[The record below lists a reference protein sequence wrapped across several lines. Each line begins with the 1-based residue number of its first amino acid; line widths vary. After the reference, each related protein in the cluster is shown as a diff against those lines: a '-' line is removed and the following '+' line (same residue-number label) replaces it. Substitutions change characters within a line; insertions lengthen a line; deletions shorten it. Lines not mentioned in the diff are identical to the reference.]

1 MNWEFLIQNKE
12 SLLVST
18 DTRNLPAGCVF
29 FALHGANF
37 DGNKFA
43 QQALEQGASLVVID
57 DPEVFST
64 LNPQLSY
71 TSSASDRSSKG
82 EIRTFNSQHSY
93 TSSASDRSSKGEI
106 RTLPSQLLL
115 VEDTLLALQDLAR
128 AWRRHLGLPIIGV
141 TGTNGKTTT
150 KELLATVLSTKY
162 NLHYTQGNLNNQIG
176 VPLTLLSLTTAH
188 ELAIVEMGAS
198 HPGDIKELVDIAEP
212 NYGLI
217 TNVGRAHLEGFGSF
231 EGVQRT
237 KQELYDYLVAHQG
250 TIFRNT
256 DNPYLAA
263 MHSNAA
269 REFRSLGVQEFR
281 STSEPLN
288 RAASELSEPLNRAAS
303 ELSEPLNS
311 KASEPSEPLNSDF
324 VAYTTGVMPDGTR
337 LVGAYNAENISAA
350 LCVGE
355 YFGVDREQGLAAI
368 RQYVPTN
375 NRSQAMTT
383 ERNRLI
389 VDAYN
394 ANPTSM
400 QAAISV
406 FKGDTFI
413 LGAMREL
420 GEYTHLEHQNV
431 VNMLAER
438 KADLVFLVGEEYR
451 LTTSPYPIFDTV
463 DQLHAYLEEHPLT
476 DKHILLKGSR
486 STHIEQL
493 LDIL

>member
-1 MNWEFLIQNKE
+1 MNWDFLIQNKE

-43 QQALEQGASLVVID
+43 LQALEQGASLAVID
-57 DPEVFST
+57 DPEVYNTHTQS
-64 LNPQLSY
+64 PI
-71 TSSASDRSSKG
+71 A
-82 EIRTFNSQHSY
+82 HS
-93 TSSASDRSSKGEI
+93 
-106 RTLPSQLLL
+106 LLL

-128 AWRRHLGLPIIGV
+128 AWRRELGLPIIGI

-150 KELLATVLSTKY
+150 KELLAAVLSTKY

-176 VPLTLLSLTTAH
+176 VPLTLLQLTRAH

-212 NYGLI
+212 NFGLI

-256 DNPYLAA
+256 DNPYLAT
-263 MHSNAA
+263 MYQNALQA
-269 REFRSLGVQEFR
+269 AGDLQRSDLQDQGSDLQR
-281 STSEPLN
+281 SDLH
-288 RAASELSEPLNRAAS
+288 
-303 ELSEPLNS
+303 
-311 KASEPSEPLNSDF
+311 
-324 VAYTTGVMPDGTR
+324 YTTGVMPSGTR
-337 LVGAYNAENISAA
+337 LIGAYNAENVSAA

-355 YFGVDREQGLAAI
+355 HFGVDREQGLAAI

-375 NRSQAMTT
+375 NRSQQMQTAN
-383 ERNRLI
+383 NRLV

-420 GEYTHLEHQNV
+420 GDYTHLEHQNV

-438 KADLVFLVGEEYR
+438 KADLVYLVGKEYR

-463 DQLHAYLEEHPLT
+463 EELHVYLEQHPLR
-476 DKHILLKGSR
+476 DRYILLKGSR
-486 STHIEQL
+486 STKMETL
-493 LDIL
+493 LPIL

>member
-1 MNWEFLIQNKE
+1 MDWSFLIKNKE

-43 QQALEQGASLVVID
+43 LQALEQGASLAVID
-57 DPEVFST
+57 DPEVIA
-64 LNPQLSY
+64 
-71 TSSASDRSSKG
+71 SSPDSLIASSPIAYRQSP
-82 EIRTFNSQHSY
+82 IAHPR
-93 TSSASDRSSKGEI
+93 
-106 RTLPSQLLL
+106 LLL

-128 AWRRHLGLPIIGV
+128 AWRRELALPIIGI

-176 VPLTLLSLTTAH
+176 VPLTLLQITRAH
-188 ELAIVEMGAS
+188 EMAIVEMGAS
-198 HPGDIKELVDIAEP
+198 HPGDIKELVNIAEP

-237 KQELYDYLVAHQG
+237 KQELYDYLVAHGG

-256 DNPYLAA
+256 DNPYLAT
-263 MHSNAA
+263 MYQNALQA
-269 REFRSLGVQEFR
+269 AGDLQRSDLQDQGSDLQR
-281 STSEPLN
+281 SDLH
-288 RAASELSEPLNRAAS
+288 
-303 ELSEPLNS
+303 
-311 KASEPSEPLNSDF
+311 
-324 VAYTTGVMPDGTR
+324 YTTGVMPDGTR
-337 LVGAYNAENISAA
+337 LIGAYNAENVSAA

-355 YFGVDREQGLAAI
+355 YFGIDREQGLEAI

-375 NRSQAMTT
+375 NRSQSMQTVH
-383 ERNRLI
+383 NHLI

-400 QAAISV
+400 QAAINA
-406 FKGDTFI
+406 FQGDTYI

-420 GEYTHLEHQNV
+420 GEYSHLEHQNL

-438 KADLVFLVGEEYR
+438 KADWVYLVGEEYR
-451 LTTSPYPIFDTV
+451 QTTSPYPIFDRV
-463 DQLHAYLEEHPLT
+463 EELRAYLEQHPLR
-476 DKHILLKGSR
+476 DRKILLKGSR
-486 STHIEQL
+486 STKMETL

>member
-1 MNWEFLIQNKE
+1 MNWEFLIKNKE

-18 DTRNLPAGCVF
+18 DTRNLPTGCVF

-43 QQALEQGASLVVID
+43 AQALEQGASLAVID
-57 DPEVFST
+57 DPEVYKSC
-64 LNPQLSY
+64 NQSPI
-71 TSSASDRSSKG
+71 SDNR
-82 EIRTFNSQHSY
+82 I
-93 TSSASDRSSKGEI
+93 I
-106 RTLPSQLLL
+106 L

-128 AWRRHLGLPIIGV
+128 AWRRELGLPIIGI

-162 NLHYTQGNLNNQIG
+162 NIHYTQGNLNNQIG
-176 VPLTLLSLTTAH
+176 VPLTLLQLTRAH
-188 ELAIVEMGAS
+188 EMAIVEMGAS
-198 HPGDIKELVDIAEP
+198 HPSDIKELVEIAEP
-212 NYGLI
+212 NCGLI

-263 MHSNAA
+263 MYQNALQA
-269 REFRSLGVQEFR
+269 AGDLQRSDLQDQGPDLQR
-281 STSEPLN
+281 SDLH
-288 RAASELSEPLNRAAS
+288 
-303 ELSEPLNS
+303 
-311 KASEPSEPLNSDF
+311 
-324 VAYTTGVMPDGTR
+324 YTTGVMPSGTN
-337 LVGAYNAENISAA
+337 LVGEYNAENVSAA

-355 YFGVDREQGLAAI
+355 YFSISREQGLEAI

-375 NRSQAMTT
+375 NRSQQMQTA
-383 ERNRLI
+383 NNQLI

-400 QAAISV
+400 QAAINA
-406 FKGDTFI
+406 FKGDTYI

-420 GEYTHLEHQNV
+420 GDYTHLEHQNV

-438 KADLVFLVGEEYR
+438 KADWVYLVGEEYR
-451 LTTSPYPIFDTV
+451 LTTSPYPIFNTV
-463 DQLHAYLEEHPLT
+463 EELHEYLVANPLK
-476 DKHILLKGSR
+476 DKKILLKGSR
-486 STHIEQL
+486 STKMEKL
-493 LDIL
+493 LDVL

>member
-1 MNWEFLIQNKE
+1 MHREMIVAMNWDFLIKDKD
-12 SLLVST
+12 SLCVST

-29 FALHGANF
+29 FALHGEHF

-43 QQALEQGASLVVID
+43 KQALEQGAALAVID
-57 DPEVFST
+57 NLE
-64 LNPQLSY
+64 Y
-71 TSSASDRSSKG
+71 A
-82 EIRTFNSQHSY
+82 
-93 TSSASDRSSKGEI
+93 
-106 RTLPSQLLL
+106 LPYGTLL

-128 AWRRHLGLPIIGV
+128 AWRRELGLPIIGI

-176 VPLTLLSLTTAH
+176 VPLTLLQITRAH

-231 EGVQRT
+231 EGVQNT
-237 KQELYDYLVAHQG
+237 KRELYDYLVAHDG
-250 TIFRNT
+250 TIFRNA
-256 DNPYLAA
+256 DNPYLAS
-263 MHSNAA
+263 MHDSALSSLPISNSPQSGRPIAA
-269 REFRSLGVQEFR
+269 D
-281 STSEPLN
+281 
-288 RAASELSEPLNRAAS
+288 AAS
-303 ELSEPLNS
+303 NS
-311 KASEPSEPLNSDF
+311 RL
-324 VAYTTGVMPDGTR
+324 VAYATGTMPSGTH
-337 LVGAYNAENISAA
+337 LVGEYNAENVSAA
-350 LCVGE
+350 ICVGE
-355 YFGVDREQGLAAI
+355 YFGISREQALEAI

-375 NRSQAMTT
+375 NRSQSMQTA
-383 ERNRLI
+383 NNQLI

-400 QAAISV
+400 QAAINA
-406 FKGDTFI
+406 FKGDTYI

-420 GEYTHLEHQNV
+420 GEYSHLEHQNI

-438 KADLVFLVGEEYR
+438 KADTVFLVGEEY
-451 LTTSPYPIFDTV
+451 LQTTSPYPVFENV
-463 DQLHAYLEEHPLT
+463 EQLHKHLEEQPL
-476 DKHILLKGSR
+476 KGKNILLKGSR
-486 STHIEQL
+486 STQMEKL

>member
-1 MNWEFLIQNKE
+1 MDWSFLIKNKE

-29 FALHGANF
+29 FALHGERF

-43 QQALEQGASLVVID
+43 LQALEQGASLAVID
-57 DPEVFST
+57 DPEVFAA
-64 LNPQLSY
+64 Y
-71 TSSASDRSSKG
+71 SSSPIANRQSPIANG
-82 EIRTFNSQHSY
+82 
-93 TSSASDRSSKGEI
+93 
-106 RTLPSQLLL
+106 PLLL

-128 AWRRHLGLPIIGV
+128 AWRRELGLPIIGI

-176 VPLTLLSLTTAH
+176 VPLTLLQITRAH

-198 HPGDIKELVDIAEP
+198 HPGDIKELVEIAEP

-237 KQELYDYLVAHQG
+237 KQELYDYLVAHNG

-256 DNPYLAA
+256 DNPYLAT
-263 MHSNAA
+263 MYQNALQA
-269 REFRSLGVQEFR
+269 AGDLQRSDLQDQGFDLQR
-281 STSEPLN
+281 SDL
-288 RAASELSEPLNRAAS
+288 
-303 ELSEPLNS
+303 
-311 KASEPSEPLNSDF
+311 D
-324 VAYTTGVMPDGTR
+324 YTTGVMPDGTH
-337 LVGAYNAENISAA
+337 LVGEYNAENVSAA
-350 LCVGE
+350 ICVGKC
-355 YFGVDREQGLAAI
+355 FGVSYEQALEAI

-375 NRSQAMTT
+375 NRSQSMQTAH
-383 ERNRLI
+383 NHLI

-400 QAAISV
+400 QAAINA
-406 FKGDTFI
+406 FQGDTYI

-420 GEYTHLEHQNV
+420 GEYSHLEHQNL

-438 KADLVFLVGEEYR
+438 KADLVYLVGEEYR
-451 LTTSPYPIFDTV
+451 QTTSPYPIFDRV
-463 DQLHAYLEEHPLT
+463 EELRAYLEQHPLR
-476 DKHILLKGSR
+476 DRKILLKGSR
-486 STHIEQL
+486 STKMETL